1 MTLAFFIIAIGLVFS
16 IVAALMAFLITYGE
30 YSRHFMAKSRALKI
44 SFETAFIVL
53 IVFAVIAVIM
63 GFVFPKMLRTS

>member
-1 MTLAFFIIAIGLVFS
+1 MAFAFLVIIGLSFGLF
-16 IVAALMAFLITYGE
+16 AALMAFLITYGE

-44 SFETAFIVL
+44 SLETAFIVL

-63 GFVFPKMLRTS
+63 GFVFPKMLRIS